1 MDLLANIPSWDD
13 IERNLD
19 DKFNTL
25 NQAYSDGLQ
34 STYDSWNGFTRRVN
48 TTATQ
53 AYGYMGG
60 NRIDYVKAAMRLSY
74 PIIES
79 NLKRKWASIEIEQI
93 LPVLLQLVK
102 EVAMILGGSV
112 AVGTVAGGVAGAFF
126 FGVGAVPVAAV
137 GAGIGL
143 QVGNLILMAL
153 GLSAIAEY
161 FYKGL
166 PACLSTLQEGFA
178 TAWHADEGLKPEGL
192 DPTGGSAYEIQER
205 IDRAARQIAKGQEQL
220 VLLLFTAIVTYMTR
234 GQVKAGIIG
243 SVDSIA
249 ARSAKLQADISN
261 KQFANWLARNEQKL
275 LAQPELRV
283 DGPTPLAKS
292 EAPEMPERRKTS
304 EQPAETKKP
313 PIPPPVMSLKDAVG
327 QQTAERWITNGRQIA
342 NEADPKR
349 SMLLTDDQI
358 GALHGYTTNE
368 GYVWINQALR
378 GDAPLTPQ
386 MEAFVAHATEG
397 LGKLPPY
404 TAGKT
409 FRGTSLPPNVLEKI
423 KMGSST
429 SDSAFFSTSAMPEKA
444 FNGNVRIEVKG
455 LSGRDVSFLSGH
467 AEAEVLYPPGTQFQ
481 VLNRIESGSTT
492 HISYQEIL

>member
-25 NQAYSDGLQ
+25 NQAYSDGQQ

-60 NRIDYVKAAMRLSY
+60 NRIDYVNAAMRLSY

-220 VLLLFTAIVTYMTR
+220 VLLLFTAIVTYMTP

-243 SVDSIA
+243 SMDSIA
-249 ARSAKLQADISN
+249 VRSAKLQAEISN
-261 KQFANWLARNEQKL
+261 KQFANWLARNERRL
-275 LAQPELRV
+275 LAEPALRV
-283 DGPTPLAKS
+283 
-292 EAPEMPERRKTS
+292 
-304 EQPAETKKP
+304 
-313 PIPPPVMSLKDAVG
+313 
-327 QQTAERWITNGRQIA
+327 
-342 NEADPKR
+342 NEP
-349 SMLLTDDQI
+349 
-358 GALHGYTTNE
+358 
-368 GYVWINQALR
+368 
-378 GDAPLTPQ
+378 APLVKAESETMREYYAKQDP
-386 MEAFVAHATEG
+386 EFVSVEQQ
-397 LGKLPPY
+397 
-404 TAGKT
+404 
-409 FRGTSLPPNVLEKI
+409 I
-423 KMGSST
+423 KE
-429 SDSAFFSTSAMPEKA
+429 FSTFKTM
-444 FNGNVRIEVKG
+444 GVK
-455 LSGRDVSFLSGH
+455 R
-467 AEAEVLYPPGTQFQ
+467 
-481 VLNRIESGSTT
+481 RR
-492 HISYQEIL
+492 